1 MNYNNQ
7 FMTNYRANV
16 TLEEFLSIRKNLP
29 QLNNNQ
35 KDLLKAMN
43 TLYKL
48 HADFAIKLKKIN
60 NINNINKLKKNTKT
74 GFCSSVYIDNK
85 SKNIMCSGTFQKSAK
100 KSIILTNKL
109 IQKVSTMNDNE
120 VTDKIEILDESIE
133 NIEGILFFI
142 NKNILNNYPG
152 TILGGDKKLVKKKYT
167 KKKKIIKK

>member
-16 TLEEFLSIRKNLP
+16 TLEEFLNIRKNLP

-48 HADFAIKLKKIN
+48 HADFAIKIKKIN
-60 NINNINKLKKNTKT
+60 NINKLNKNTKT

-120 VTDKIEILDESIE
+120 VINKIEILDESIE
-133 NIEGILFFI
+133 NIEQKLFFI

-152 TILGGDKKLVKKKYT
+152 TILGGDKKLVKKKKYT